1 MSLPADVIACARI
14 VERGDPDR
22 FAATMAAPVA
32 ARAVLFPIYAFNVE
46 VARAPWVTAEPLIAE
61 IRLQWWADALDEIAS
76 GSKSGAKS
84 SANVRAHEV
93 TTPLARVLDAEGAG
107 ILMASVDA
115 RRRDA
120 QRLPMAQVAELQS
133 YVAETGGA
141 LMWAAA
147 RALGSDQETRARA
160 IGTAAGLANYQLAVP
175 AFLARGINPLPE
187 MTEAEFAALLA
198 PQIAALHG
206 PRPDPALRIAALS
219 AWRAGS
225 TLRRARRDPAAAPQG
240 RLSEPEALS
249 RLRLMWRAARV

>member
-84 SANVRAHEV
+84 GATVRAHEV
-93 TTPLARVLDAEGAG
+93 TTPLARVLDAAGAG
-107 ILMASVDA
+107 ILMANVDA

-160 IGTAAGLANYQLAVP
+160 VGTAAGLANYLRAVP

-187 MTEAEFAALLA
+187 MTEAEFAALLD
-198 PQIAALHG
+198 PQFAALHG
-206 PRPDPALRIAALS
+206 PRPDRALRIASLS

-240 RLSEPEALS
+240 RLNEPEALS